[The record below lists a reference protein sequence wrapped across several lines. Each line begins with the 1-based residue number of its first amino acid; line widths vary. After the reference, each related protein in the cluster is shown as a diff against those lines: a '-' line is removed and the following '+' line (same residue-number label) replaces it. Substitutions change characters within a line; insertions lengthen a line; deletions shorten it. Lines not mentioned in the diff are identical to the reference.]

1 MCAQAYEP
9 PDADANT
16 EATVVVHVRDVNEP
30 PEFLRSHYSVSV
42 SEGAKS
48 GVLLY
53 SDIEALD
60 RDEVLISFCI
70 GVKCCILSLYRVQ
83 TLM

>member
-1 MCAQAYEP
+1 MAPGIATYDSESVPQAYEP
-9 PDADANT
+9 PDADANA

-48 GVLLY
+48 GDLLY

-60 RDEVLISFCI
+60 RDEVLISFCF
-70 GVKCCILSLYRVQ
+70 VY
-83 TLM
+83 

>member
-1 MCAQAYEP
+1 MAPGIATYDSECVPQAYEP
-9 PDADANT
+9 PDAGANT

-48 GVLLY
+48 GDLLY

-60 RDEVLISFCI
+60 RDEVLISFCF
-70 GVKCCILSLYRVQ
+70 VY
-83 TLM
+83 